1 MAKKRDRR
9 AKGEGTVRLRADGR
23 YEGREPPETVPPG
36 EKQRSVYG
44 RSEREVLRKLRE
56 IRRDREQG
64 LNFDAARLTVGEY
77 LERWIEGPLKGSVA
91 KKTQD
96 DYAHMSRRHLI
107 PALGRLKLHKLTAE
121 HLDELYAKKLADDGL
136 SARTVGYI
144 HSTIRVALQ
153 RAVKKRLV
161 PYNVARDADPPP
173 IEDEG
178 EEKTVLRVDQLS
190 DFFKAAAETED
201 RFEALFVVGALA
213 GPRPQG
219 LLGLKWQDL
228 TLLEAAGQPGA
239 MEIRRRVSSSSAG
252 LEILDGTKG
261 SRGKKKSRRAVYLMP
276 EAVAAL
282 KAHRLRYLEE
292 RVKRAD
298 RWEATWQKCP
308 EARDLVFPSTV
319 GGPMSRNNLARRHFK
334 PLAERAGL
342 LEDATLYTL
351 RHTFATLWLESKEPV
366 KVLQEILGHSRID
379 VTMNVCAHVL
389 PHIQEEAMGRFAE
402 RLRGTSPTLAGP

>member
-1 MAKKRDRR
+1 MAKKRERR

-91 KKTQD
+91 KKTHD

-153 RAVKKRLV
+153 RAVK
-161 PYNVARDADPPP
+161 
-173 IEDEG
+173 
-178 EEKTVLRVDQLS
+178 
-190 DFFKAAAETED
+190 
-201 RFEALFVVGALA
+201 
-213 GPRPQG
+213 
-219 LLGLKWQDL
+219 
-228 TLLEAAGQPGA
+228 
-239 MEIRRRVSSSSAG
+239 
-252 LEILDGTKG
+252 
-261 SRGKKKSRRAVYLMP
+261 
-276 EAVAAL
+276 
-282 KAHRLRYLEE
+282 
-292 RVKRAD
+292 
-298 RWEATWQKCP
+298 
-308 EARDLVFPSTV
+308 
-319 GGPMSRNNLARRHFK
+319 
-334 PLAERAGL
+334 
-342 LEDATLYTL
+342 
-351 RHTFATLWLESKEPV
+351 
-366 KVLQEILGHSRID
+366 
-379 VTMNVCAHVL
+379 
-389 PHIQEEAMGRFAE
+389 
-402 RLRGTSPTLAGP
+402 

>member
-1 MAKKRDRR
+1 VTKRQRERR
-9 AKGEGTVRLRADGR
+9 SKGEGTIRLRADGR
-23 YEGREPPETVPPG
+23 YECREPPKTVPPG

-44 RSEREVLRKLRE
+44 RSEREVIRKLRE
-56 IRRDREQG
+56 LRRDREQG

-91 KKTQD
+91 KKTHD
-96 DYAHMSRRHLI
+96 DYAHMARRHLI

-121 HLDELYAKKLADDGL
+121 HLDELYAKKLADGL
-136 SARTVGYI
+136 SARTVTYI

-173 IEDEG
+173 TGDEA
-178 EEKTVLRVDQLS
+178 EEKTVLTMGQLS
-190 DFFKAAAETED
+190 NFFKAAAETED

-213 GPRPQG
+213 GPRPQE
-219 LLGLKWQDL
+219 LLGHKWQDL
-228 TLLEAAGQPGA
+228 TLPEEAGKPGA

-282 KAHRLRYLEE
+282 KVHRLRYLEE

-298 RWEATWQKCP
+298 RWEATWQKRP

-319 GGPMSRNNLARRHFK
+319 GGPMSRNNLARRYFK
-334 PLAERAGL
+334 PLAERARL
-342 LEDATLYTL
+342 PEDATLYTL
-351 RHTFATLWLESKEPV
+351 RHTLATLWLESKEPV

-379 VTMNVCAHVL
+379 VTMNVYAHVL
-389 PHIQEEAMGRFAE
+389 PHIQEDAMGRFAQ
-402 RLRGTSPTLAGP
+402 RLRGAGSTPTGP

>member
-44 RSEREVLRKLRE
+44 GSEREVLRKLRE

-107 PALGRLKLHKLTAE
+107 PALGCLKLHKLTAE

-178 EEKTVLRVDQLS
+178 EAAPLS
-190 DFFKAAAETED
+190 EEELKAFFAAAAEAGD
-201 RFEALFVVGALA
+201 RFEAFFVAAALVA
-213 GPRPQG
+213 ARPG
-219 LLGLKWQDL
+219 EILGLKWSDL
-228 TLLEAAGQPGA
+228 TLPEEKGDLGLAIIRRTVSLTGGRV
-239 MEIRRRVSSSSAG
+239 EIRERTKAGRGRNRR
-252 LEILDGTKG
+252 
-261 SRGKKKSRRAVYLMP
+261 SRSVDLLPPVVASLKS
-276 EAVAAL
+276 
-282 KAHRLRYLEE
+282 HRKRQLEE
-292 RVKRAD
+292 RVRFAKG
-298 RWEATWQKCP
+298 WQDL
-308 EARDLVFPSTV
+308 DLVFPNQH
-319 GGPMSRNNLARRHFK
+319 GGPMHRDNLSKRHFK
-334 PLAERAGL
+334 PLLKKAGL
-342 LEDATLYTL
+342 PTETRLYDL
-351 RHTFATLWLESKEPV
+351 RHTFSTLWRESGEPLEI
-366 KVLQEILGHSRID
+366 LQNILGHTRFS
-379 VTMNVCAHVL
+379 VTADHYVHFTPAA
-389 PHIQEEAMGRFAE
+389 QREAMKRFGE
-402 RLRGTSPTLAGP
+402 RFS